1 MANIQGLY
9 TVSFAPNMNAWTLDD
24 ASRNESR
31 APADQDLNVVLL
43 SGKYAGN
50 YLYFERNNVLRI
62 KRFMIESNGAPGLQA
77 PLNGYAGII
86 KINLKAV
93 TPLEEDNGNFELIAL
108 NFNTWYNVD
117 AVIRPYETNP
127 APDYSARLDKYQP
140 YKMSISNQGSF
151 AYDGLNIS
159 SDYKGAELQ
168 PRVIMEIDTAGVYTT
183 SFVLV

>member
-31 APADQDLNVVLL
+31 APADQNLNVLLL

-50 YLYFERNNVLRI
+50 NLYFERNNVLRI
-62 KRFMIESNGAPGLQA
+62 KRFMVESNGAPGLQA

-86 KINLKAV
+86 KVNLKAV
-93 TPLEEDNGNFELIAL
+93 TSLEEPTGAFELIAP

-117 AVIRPYETNP
+117 TAIRPYETTP
-127 APDYSARLDKYQP
+127 APDYSARTDKYQP

-159 SDYKGAELQ
+159 SDYKGEELQ
-168 PRVIMEIDTAGVYTT
+168 PRVLLEIDTAGVYTT
-183 SFVLV
+183 SFILI